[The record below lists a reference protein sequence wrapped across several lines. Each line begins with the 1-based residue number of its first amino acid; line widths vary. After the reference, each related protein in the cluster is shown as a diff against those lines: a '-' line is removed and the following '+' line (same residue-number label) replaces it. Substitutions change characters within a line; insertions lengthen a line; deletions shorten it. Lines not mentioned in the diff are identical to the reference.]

1 MATIT
6 VDDLVKKKLESLKTT
21 NDKTMNQVILRLIG
35 GLTKQDMEK

>member
-6 VDDLVKKKLESLKTT
+6 VDDLVKKKLDSLKTT

-35 GLTKQDMEK
+35 GLTKQDIEK